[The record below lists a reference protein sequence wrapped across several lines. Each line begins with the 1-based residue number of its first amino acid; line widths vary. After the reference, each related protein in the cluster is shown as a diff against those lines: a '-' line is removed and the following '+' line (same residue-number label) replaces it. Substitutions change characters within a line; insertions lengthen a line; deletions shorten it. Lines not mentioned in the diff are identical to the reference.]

1 MRRSISIQFDIFP
14 IVVPSEKEWEFWDK
28 DIQPTGTD
36 REKGKSQV
44 LILVHGCLLL
54 PVEFL

>member
-14 IVVPSEKEWEFWDK
+14 IVVPPEKEWEFWDK

-36 REKGKSQV
+36 RGKRKSSSDSSAWM
-44 LILVHGCLLL
+44 
-54 PVEFL
+54 PVITG